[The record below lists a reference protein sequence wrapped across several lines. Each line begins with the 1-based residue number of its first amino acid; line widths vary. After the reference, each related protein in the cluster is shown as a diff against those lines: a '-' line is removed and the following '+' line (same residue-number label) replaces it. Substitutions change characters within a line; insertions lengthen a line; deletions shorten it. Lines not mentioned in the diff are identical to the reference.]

1 MATTVSLTLLTFI
14 LDIKQ
19 SIAIVLLPVIL
30 TNFYQMMDG
39 KFFKSIIND
48 NKYSISIAALSII
61 PGFFI
66 LLYFESQIILFFLGM
81 ILIINSLISIFYR
94 TYKIANQK
102 IYSIN
107 SGLAINWYCNWYY
120 FYLHNAACFINTII
134 KFMQKKTIQFMG
146 ILFFFFSVI
155 QFVLFSIFKMI
166 TLNILYFSLFSII
179 PIFLD
184 YLLVVT

>member
-1 MATTVSLTLLTFI
+1 MQSLQYLDLNLLVSIFLVFSLAGLVKGVIGVGLPTVSLTLLTFI

-66 LLYFESQIILFFLGM
+66 LLYFESQIILFFLGH
-81 ILIINSLISIFYR
+81 IKLQI
-94 TYKIANQK
+94 QK

-107 SGLAINWYCNWYY
+107 SG
-120 FYLHNAACFINTII
+120 
-134 KFMQKKTIQFMG
+134 
-146 ILFFFFSVI
+146 
-155 QFVLFSIFKMI
+155 
-166 TLNILYFSLFSII
+166 
-179 PIFLD
+179 
-184 YLLVVT
+184 